1 MATMNKSNNAIID
14 DANKVAGDIFT
25 KRAKNIID
33 NKVNSVKKN
42 VINSDLIK
50 FMIVSPLIF
59 FCRLPCIQDK
69 DKALSCLPL
78 E

>member
-1 MATMNKSNNAIID
+1 METMNKSKNAIIE

-50 FMIVSPLIF
+50 FMPVSPLVF
-59 FCRLPCIQDK
+59 FCRFPCIQDK
-69 DKALSCLPL
+69 DRVLSSLPL
-78 E
+78 Q

>member
-1 MATMNKSNNAIID
+1 MTKSNNAIID

-50 FMIVSPLIF
+50 FMTVSPLIF

-69 DKALSCLPL
+69 DKVLSSLPL
-78 E
+78 Q

>member
-1 MATMNKSNNAIID
+1 METMNKSKKAIID
-14 DANKVAGDIFT
+14 DPNKVTGDRLT
-25 KRAKNIID
+25 NKAKNIID
-33 NKVNSVKKN
+33 SNVNNVKKN

-50 FMIVSPLIF
+50 FMTVSPLIF

>member
-1 MATMNKSNNAIID
+1 MATMNKSRNAIID

-42 VINSDLIK
+42 VMNNDFTK
-50 FMIVSPLIF
+50 FMLFLLSNKEIF
-59 FCRLPCIQDK
+59 LQI
-69 DKALSCLPL
+69 S
-78 E
+78 